1 MRTLSTKEAYTQ
13 DLFHTQHFA
22 HADKLDILENMRH
35 IGHIC

>member
-22 HADKLDILENMRH
+22 HADKLDMPVNTRH
-35 IGHIC
+35 RGDIG